1 MQNEKQ
7 PLGIEQDNRPLLT
20 QPKKFSLDSGI
31 NTESGQRLYT
41 EQSSRSPIY
50 TYKPE
55 KMVGSDSAVAGNQSR
70 ERLVRPGT
78 PYTEIDESK
87 VGLSKKVLI
96 VLFQLSESRSI
107 FQKFLSEMYPD
118 FFLSRF
124 NENIWK

>member
-7 PLGIEQDNRPLLT
+7 PQGIEQDNRPLLT

-118 FFLSRF
+118 F
-124 NENIWK
+124 